1 MGVALTLARR
11 GLGSVW
17 PNPSVGCV
25 LVRDARFVARGWT
38 QPGGRPHAE
47 TEALKRAGDAAR
59 GATAYVSLEPC
70 AHHGATPPCADALV
84 RAGIARCVAAVED
97 RDPRVAGR
105 GLAALR
111 EAGVETTLGV
121 CGAEAEDLNAGF
133 FMRVRHGRP
142 LVTLKLATSLDG
154 RIATHAGHSQWITGE
169 GARRRTHLLRA
180 EHDAVMVGAATA
192 LADDPL
198 LTCRLPGA
206 EQRSP
211 VRIVADG
218 RMQLPLTARLVTSAA
233 SAPTWLIT
241 LDGGEETRREA
252 FTQAGVE
259 VIALPPGED
268 EMLSPPAVLAALGE
282 RGLTRLLVE
291 GGGRLAAALLRAG
304 LVDRL
309 AWFRAPM
316 VIGGD
321 GIPALAAMGIEAL
334 AGAARF
340 SLIDRERIGED
351 TLESYEVVA

>member
-241 LDGGEETRREA
+241 LDGGEGTRREA
-252 FTQAGVE
+252 GRRR
-259 VIALPPGED
+259 GHR
-268 EMLSPPAVLAALGE
+268 AAA
-282 RGLTRLLVE
+282 
-291 GGGRLAAALLRAG
+291 GGG
-304 LVDRL
+304 
-309 AWFRAPM
+309 
-316 VIGGD
+316 
-321 GIPALAAMGIEAL
+321 
-334 AGAARF
+334 
-340 SLIDRERIGED
+340 
-351 TLESYEVVA
+351 